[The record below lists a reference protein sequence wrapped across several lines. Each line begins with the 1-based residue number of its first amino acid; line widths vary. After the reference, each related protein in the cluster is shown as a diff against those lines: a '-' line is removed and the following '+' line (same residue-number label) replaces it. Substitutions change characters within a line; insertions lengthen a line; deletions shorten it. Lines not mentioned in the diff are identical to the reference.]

1 MSDRT
6 KGLLLGILASVL
18 WSSVFVAGRY
28 VTTERGVDPV
38 LTATVRFSVGAVG
51 AVLYLLVTGRWP
63 RLRRAF
69 AGLLPLSILGAV
81 GIFAMGLFVFISTSL
96 TTSINGA
103 IILNANAVFIGVFAL
118 FIGERVPPL
127 RFIGLLIGLAGC
139 AVIALGE
146 TPAQSLP
153 VASNVLGS
161 LAAVGGAICWA
172 AYTVWGKRYV
182 RLYGGLEAATITL
195 IAGAVLLIAMSL
207 ARGVSISLG
216 WREALALLHLG
227 IFASA
232 VAMLLWYRALE
243 LVDANLLGPTQYIAP
258 PFATLLGWALLGEPL
273 SWSFL
278 GGAIA
283 IVIALWL
290 ATRPAKRPRADA
302 A

>member
-6 KGLLLGILASVL
+6 RGLLLGVGASLL

-38 LTATVRFSVGAVG
+38 LTATARFTIGAIC
-51 AVLYLLVTGRWP
+51 ALIYLAVTGRWS
-63 RLRRAF
+63 RLQRAF
-69 AGLLPLSILGAV
+69 AGVLPLSILGAV

-118 FIGERVPPL
+118 FIGERVPPI
-127 RFIGLLIGLAGC
+127 RFLGLLLGLAGC
-139 AVIALGE
+139 VVIALGGA
-146 TPAQSLP
+146 PPQALP

-161 LAAVGGAICWA
+161 LAALGGAICWA

-182 RLYGGLEAATITL
+182 RQYGGLEAATITL
-195 IAGAVLLIAMSL
+195 MAGAVLLIATSL
-207 ARGVSISLG
+207 VRGVSLSIG
-216 WREALALLHLG
+216 WREGLALLHLG
-227 IFASA
+227 VVASA
-232 VAMLLWYRALE
+232 AAMLMWYRALE

-278 GGAIA
+278 GGAVA

-290 ATRPAKRPRADA
+290 ATRPARRPRLDVA
-302 A
+302 